1 LTKQSEYTESHTN
14 LGIAD
19 ELQDKAFRD
28 QFFRTERELDIP
40 AQLKSLRKLRGRN
53 QEELALMTGTKQSG
67 ISRLERSS
75 HGNWNLE
82 TLVKIAEALDAR
94 LSVVIEPYEMVI
106 ARFKAEEQRSDQS
119 AAAPEA
125 DWLNPFGKLLEGKAG
140 ESAATP
146 QPKAEEHENEKVR
159 GAWNS

>member
-1 LTKQSEYTESHTN
+1 LTKQSEYTVSHTS

-19 ELQDKAFRD
+19 ELKDKEFRD

-40 AQLKSLRKLRGRN
+40 AQLKSLRKMRGLN

-82 TLVKIAEALDAR
+82 TLVKIAESLDAR
-94 LSVVIEPYEMVI
+94 LAVTIEPYELVM
-106 ARFKAEEQRSDQS
+106 ARFRAEEKREEQS
-119 AAAPEA
+119 AAADEGG
-125 DWLNPFGKLLEGKAG
+125 NPFKKFLGDEEG
-140 ESAATP
+140 ESAAM
-146 QPKAEEHENEKVR
+146 PKRKDEEK
-159 GAWNS
+159 GGAAWNS